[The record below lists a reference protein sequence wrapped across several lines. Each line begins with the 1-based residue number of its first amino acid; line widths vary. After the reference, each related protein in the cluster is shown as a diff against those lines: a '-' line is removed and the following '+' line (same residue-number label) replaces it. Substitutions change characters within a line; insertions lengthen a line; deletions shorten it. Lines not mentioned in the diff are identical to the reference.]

1 MAIQP
6 IDLQTLFSQ
15 LDKVAKAQLAQREG
29 LAIQQAVRGVQ
40 IQRKADE
47 QAKTVNEVQNAG
59 DDGAE
64 KVNDQGRKGNDDGKG
79 NKQGTQKKASNWQKQ
94 APSPVFRDPGLGK
107 NVDISF

>member
-15 LDKVAKAQLAQREG
+15 IDKVAKAQLAQREG
-29 LAIQQAVRGVQ
+29 LALQQALKGVQ
-40 IQRKADE
+40 IQRRTDE
-47 QAKTVNEVQNAG
+47 ETKTVHETQNTG

-64 KVNDQGRKGNDDGKG
+64 KVKDQGRKGQEDGKG
-79 NKQGTQKKASNWQKQ
+79 GKKNAQGGASGDPK
-94 APSPVFRDPGLGK
+94 PSPPILRDPRLGK

>member
-29 LAIQQAVRGVQ
+29 LAIQQAVQGVQ
-40 IQRKADE
+40 IQRKANE
-47 QAKTVNEVQNAG
+47 QAKTVHEVQNTG
-59 DDGAE
+59 DDGTE
-64 KVNDQGRKGNDDGKG
+64 KVNDQGRKGHGDGKG
-79 NKQGTQKKASNWQKQ
+79 EKKNVQQGASNWQKQ
-94 APSPVFRDPGLGK
+94 VPSSVFRDPGLGK

>member
-6 IDLQTLFSQ
+6 LDLQVLFSQ
-15 LDKVAKAQLAQREG
+15 LDKVAKTQLAQREG

-47 QAKTVNEVQNAG
+47 QAMAVHEVQNAG
-59 DDGAE
+59 DGGTE
-64 KVNDQGRKGNDDGKG
+64 KVKDQGRKGHEDGKEK
-79 NKQGTQKKASNWQKQ
+79 NKNPRQEALSWQEQ
-94 APSPVFRDPGLGK
+94 QSSPVFRDPGLGK

>member
-6 IDLQTLFSQ
+6 IDLQILFSQ

-29 LAIQQAVRGVQ
+29 LAIQQAVQGVK

-47 QAKTVNEVQNAG
+47 QSKSVNEVKNTG
-59 DDGAE
+59 DDGTE
-64 KVNDQGRKGNDDGKG
+64 KVNDQGRKGHEDGRGEKR
-79 NKQGTQKKASNWQKQ
+79 NSQQEASMTQERSQ
-94 APSPVFRDPGLGK
+94 SSVFRDPVLGK